1 MINGYCTG
9 DYVEGSVPEYKSPL
23 ACLPETL
30 GYLSLF
36 HSSQFRNIL
45 EPGLLPETS
54 EGDK

>member
-23 ACLPETL
+23 ACHPETL